1 MGLISQNNG
10 KDLLRVFKFIPSFLE
25 RCIHNLFYLLYTD
38 MGDIDMDMEINI
50 DTDIKS
56 QSLSQDSPLPTKEK
70 KSTYNTFKTKNVT
83 RILISL
89 GR

>member
-1 MGLISQNNG
+1 
-10 KDLLRVFKFIPSFLE
+10 
-25 RCIHNLFYLLYTD
+25 
-38 MGDIDMDMEINI
+38 MDMEINI

-83 RILISL
+83 RILIDL
-89 GR
+89 IGRNAPHKAEEACVLCKYTWA